1 VWLLLYVQHGGQEVF
16 ASPGCCSFSF
26 AFCIAIMCDIWAMKL
41 PSFANWFSIP
51 HACSGMTALE
61 AATPVEED
69 AQDDDLARYEEKRST
84 SQEYLTVAKNAMKES
99 RFRHAAVV
107 LTDAIAT
114 CRARSIQADHSI

>member
-1 VWLLLYVQHGGQEVF
+1 VRYLGHEITIVR
-16 ASPGCCSFSF
+16 
-26 AFCIAIMCDIWAMKL
+26 KL
-41 PSFANWFSIP
+41 VLHSAGVLKK
-51 HACSGMTALE
+51 GMTALE